1 MSDDK
6 ITLAAR
12 QRCSNKTLDEQ
23 LKAIRLVELALLEKR
38 AKALRAE
45 VARMER
51 EADQSDIATA
61 FECDLVPPK
70 S

>member
-1 MSDDK
+1 MSDSK

-12 QRCSNKTLDEQ
+12 QQRSNKTLDEQ

-45 VARMER
+45 ITRMER
-51 EADQSDIATA
+51 EADQADTVFA
-61 FECDLVPPK
+61 FECDKEPPK